1 MAGLPSHIAQMVALI
16 RAEDLAAAWGYAGAN
31 NAFRDFCAKIG
42 IKHVPGRPGWYD
54 PRHVRH
60 RLDAVQGLDAAFP
73 PAQQQQPISLVE
85 KRRARI
91 GASA

>member
-1 MAGLPSHIAQMVALI
+1 MAELHPEIRQLIMLI
-16 RAEDLAAAWGYAGAN
+16 RAEELADAWGYAGAN
-31 NAFRDFCAKIG
+31 TAFRDFCAKSG

-60 RLDAVQGLDAAFP
+60 RLDALQGLDAAFASAQP
-73 PAQQQQPISLVE
+73 PLSLVE

>member
-1 MAGLPSHIAQMVALI
+1 MAELHPEIRQLITLI

-31 NAFRDFCAKIG
+31 TAFRDFCARSG
-42 IKHVPGRPGWYD
+42 IRPVPGRPGWYD

-60 RLDAVQGLDAAFP
+60 RLDALQGLDTTFA
-73 PAQQQQPISLVE
+73 PAQQPLSLVE